1 SSRVTGVRSI
11 ELGVRDLHQSA
22 EFYTKVWA
30 LEQVCSEGDG
40 IHFRATGGEH
50 HVLTI
55 RERPKPA
62 LLGVHFAANDRSAV
76 DALCAKAKGY
86 GVEVAGGPA
95 PLDPG
100 AGGGYGFR
108 FRTPDG
114 LPMSIS
120 SDRVQHPS
128 VVLDRSRPTKIS
140 HVVLNSARTDD
151 QVPFFIDVLGFK
163 LSDSTHM
170 MEFLRCSADH
180 HSVAVFRNN
189 GPSLNHVAYELPNI
203 DGLMRG
209 TGRVKPNGFDIE
221 WGIGRHGPGSNV
233 FSYFIEPNGF
243 VAEYTTELDQLD
255 DATHV
260 PQNAEYWQK
269 MMPLPDRWG
278 TAGAPSN
285 RMRAAMSG
293 ALYLG
298 EERGGARC
306 EDIIAPKLG
315 GSTHRATVG
324 LRSRRA
330 MRPEAAH
337 PLRRPVRMSADIPFD
352 RSFELRPETV
362 EEVVPGVRRL
372 LANNPGPFTF
382 KGTVSYI
389 VGRGQVAII
398 DPGPDDPTHV
408 QALLDAVRGETVTHI
423 LVTHTHRDHSPAVR
437 PVKAATGAIVLAEGP
452 HRAARELHIGEAN
465 RLDASGD
472 MDFRPDRR
480 LADGEVVTG
489 AGWALE
495 AVATPGH
502 TANHMAY
509 ALRGTDV
516 LFAGD
521 HVMAWSTS
529 VVAPPDGA
537 MSDYMASLDK
547 LARRPETTYY
557 PGHGGAVRDAPA
569 FVRHFIRHR
578 QG

>member
-1 SSRVTGVRSI
+1 MTNSRVTGVRSI

-30 LEQVCSEGDG
+30 LEPVCSEADS

-76 DALCAKAKGY
+76 DALCAKARGY
-86 GVEVAGGPA
+86 GVKVAGDPA

-108 FRTPDG
+108 FHTPDG

-120 SDRVQHPS
+120 SDCVQHPS

-140 HVVLNSARTDD
+140 HVVLNSARTED

-163 LSDSTHM
+163 LSDSTNL

-180 HSVAVFRNN
+180 HSMAIFRNN

-209 TGRVKPNGFDIE
+209 TGRVKQNGFDIA

-260 PQNAEYWQK
+260 PQGPDYWQK
-269 MMPLPDRWG
+269 VMPMPDRWG

-298 EERGGARC
+298 EEAGDVRC
-306 EDIIAPKLG
+306 EDIIGRKLG
-315 GSTHRATVG
+315 
-324 LRSRRA
+324 
-330 MRPEAAH
+330 
-337 PLRRPVRMSADIPFD
+337 
-352 RSFELRPETV
+352 
-362 EEVVPGVRRL
+362 
-372 LANNPGPFTF
+372 
-382 KGTVSYI
+382 
-389 VGRGQVAII
+389 
-398 DPGPDDPTHV
+398 
-408 QALLDAVRGETVTHI
+408 
-423 LVTHTHRDHSPAVR
+423 
-437 PVKAATGAIVLAEGP
+437 
-452 HRAARELHIGEAN
+452 
-465 RLDASGD
+465 
-472 MDFRPDRR
+472 
-480 LADGEVVTG
+480 
-489 AGWALE
+489 
-495 AVATPGH
+495 
-502 TANHMAY
+502 
-509 ALRGTDV
+509 
-516 LFAGD
+516 
-521 HVMAWSTS
+521 
-529 VVAPPDGA
+529 
-537 MSDYMASLDK
+537 
-547 LARRPETTYY
+547 
-557 PGHGGAVRDAPA
+557 
-569 FVRHFIRHR
+569 
-578 QG
+578 